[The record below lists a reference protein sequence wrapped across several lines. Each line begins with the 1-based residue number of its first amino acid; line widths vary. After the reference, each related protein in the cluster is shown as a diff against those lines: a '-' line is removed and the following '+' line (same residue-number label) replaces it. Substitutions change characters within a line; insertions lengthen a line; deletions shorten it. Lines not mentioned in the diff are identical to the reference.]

1 VRALIPAL
9 VALVILDGR
18 AAAADPSQE
27 FIEARTVFRSGEY
40 EHAANLFS
48 SLLYPNSKL
57 DNQQEVVDAHLMLAV
72 AKFETGDQRT
82 AEDEFK
88 EAVELDPQLRITTYG
103 FSQAATDFFEK
114 KKRAHDE
121 KNRELEEKFRRAREL
136 EQQRK
141 AVNRI
146 RIKENR
152 NYYLN
157 LVPFGV
163 GQFQNGQST
172 KAMLFAG
179 SQFVTGAL
187 SIGIYSYLTSRYP
200 DGLVPRDEVDEAR
213 NLQILQIGAGVTFL
227 GLVGWGVIDAF
238 VNYEDKLR
246 PLTPEEKQQYLRE
259 LEREQ
264 QKSAL
269 KLTPMLMPDG
279 AGAALTWEF

>member
-1 VRALIPAL
+1 MRVLIPVSLAL
-9 VALVILDGR
+9 LLLADR
-18 AAAADPSQE
+18 AAAADPAQE
-27 FIEARTVFRSGEY
+27 FVQARTVFRSGQY
-40 EHAANLFS
+40 QQAALMFAG
-48 SLLYPNSKL
+48 LLYPTAQL
-57 DNQQEVVDAHLMLAV
+57 DDTQQRVDAHLMLAV
-72 AKFETGDQRT
+72 SHYEMKDVKQ
-82 AEDEFK
+82 AEREFG
-88 EAVELDPQLRITTYG
+88 EAVKLDRQLRVSTYG
-103 FSQAATDFFEK
+103 FSTEATVFFEK
-114 KKRAHDE
+114 KKREYDE
-121 KNRELEEKFRRAREL
+121 KNREVEERFRRAREL

-152 NYYLN
+152 NYFLN

-187 SIGIYSYLTSRYP
+187 SIGLYSYLTSRYP

-213 NLQILQIGAGVTFL
+213 NLQIVQITAGVTFL
-227 GLVGWGVIDAF
+227 GLVGWGVVDAF

-264 QKSAL
+264 EKSAL
-269 KLTPMLMPDG
+269 KLTPMLTPDS